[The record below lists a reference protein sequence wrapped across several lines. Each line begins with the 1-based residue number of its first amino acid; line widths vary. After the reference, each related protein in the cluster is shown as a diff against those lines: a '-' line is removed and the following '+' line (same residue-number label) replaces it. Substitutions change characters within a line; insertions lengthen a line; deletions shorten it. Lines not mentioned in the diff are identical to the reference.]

1 MLTEGAPAYGRPVV
15 DTSRIH
21 LGSCPDSW
29 GVWFPH
35 DPAQTPWER
44 FLDELAEAGYRWLE
58 LGPHGYLP
66 TDAGRLGEE
75 LGRRGLKVSG
85 GGVFGALHRQGTW
98 EHDVAEARK
107 VANFV
112 RDMGADNVIYL
123 PELYRDLEGSFTDKR
138 TLDKDEWARLTWQ
151 TSEMGR
157 IVSGDYGVTLV
168 FHPHAD
174 SHVGTEEEIDR
185 FLQGT
190 DPATVSLCL
199 DTGHVAY
206 CGADNL
212 AIIKQFPD
220 RVRYVHLKQVDPAIL
235 EQVQASDMCFA
246 DAVRLGVMCEPPGG
260 DP

>member
-1 MLTEGAPAYGRPVV
+1 M
-15 DTSRIH
+15 
-21 LGSCPDSW
+21 
-29 GVWFPH
+29 
-35 DPAQTPWER
+35 
-44 FLDELAEAGYRWLE
+44 
-58 LGPHGYLP
+58 
-66 TDAGRLGEE
+66 
-75 LGRRGLKVSG
+75 
-85 GGVFGALHRQGTW
+85 
-98 EHDVAEARK
+98 
-107 VANFV
+107 ANFV

-260 DP
+260 IPDMAPVVSALSHLDADLFAMVEQDLYPCDPDVPLPIASRTRMYYKSIGVTD